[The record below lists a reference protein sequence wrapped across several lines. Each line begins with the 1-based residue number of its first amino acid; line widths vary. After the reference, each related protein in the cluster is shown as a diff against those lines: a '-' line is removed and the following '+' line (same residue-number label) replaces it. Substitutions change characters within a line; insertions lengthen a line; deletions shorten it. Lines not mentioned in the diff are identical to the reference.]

1 MLSPAHYCYDSNI
14 YIAWPMRP
22 IDLQSNDQEKS
33 GQKRGRGAL
42 SAANAAKIASTRK
55 EAAAILVERHGHDLI
70 CSHECLLHSI
80 AVVDVDVDVEHSR
93 VVL

>member
-1 MLSPAHYCYDSNI
+1 MT
-14 YIAWPMRP
+14 
-22 IDLQSNDQEKS
+22 K
-33 GQKRGRGAL
+33 KRVVKTGGRGAL
-42 SAANAAKIASTRK
+42 SAANAAKIAGTRE
-55 EAAAILVERHGHDLI
+55 EAAAVFVERHGHDLI